1 MADVEA
7 GLDAPAQKPKSD
19 LPVRIVSAVLM
30 LAILAVALWYN
41 DPYKTWLVVIVTLIC
56 FVEFVLLVVKATQN
70 IPYRLAAI
78 LAGAVYIGW
87 AAATMVNL
95 QLQAFG
101 AAIGAVVFTDVF
113 AYFAGRGI
121 GGPKLAPSISPSK
134 TWAGL
139 IGGMIGAA
147 LFMMC
152 LGIVHF
158 TVQGYTLGDMAEEL
172 QVEFG
177 TVMAVG
183 AGLAILAQMGDF
195 FQSWLKRKAGVKD
208 SSKLIPGHGGVFDR
222 IDGLLPVSIVVG
234 ILSNMFAG

>member
-1 MADVEA
+1 LADVEA